1 MVVVR
6 KFTLKVVGEKEEIN
20 RVYEYL
26 RKGMHEQNT
35 AMNQYMSA
43 LYISEMQKITKEDRN
58 ELNKL
63 YGRIGKSKNG
73 SAYKKEM
80 NFATGIGST
89 AELTNKVK
97 KDFKNIYCDVMSG
110 KRALTNYKIDNP
122 LLVGSWLVTLRRENT
137 KYDTGFYHNY
147 ETEEQFKDHLY
158 KSDLEVF
165 IKFANNVTFKVDFGH
180 SIKKSAEKRAT
191 IGKIFDSEYKV
202 CGSSIGID
210 NNKIILNLTIDVP
223 KQVFSLDENVV
234 VGVDVG
240 MAVPAMC
247 ALNNN
252 DYIKEACGNE
262 DNLLAKRT
270 ELQNEYKRLQKR
282 LKYNSGGHG
291 RKKKLK
297 PLEKLKLHE
306 RNFVQT
312 YNHKISKEVVD
323 FAIKHKAKYI
333 NLEDLSG
340 FPDRIKKHDA
350 DKPFDK
356 RAKEQFVLRNWSYY
370 ELQSFITYKAQM
382 AGIEVRKVNP
392 AYTSQTCSCCRNL
405 EPGQR
410 LNQSTFVCKKCG
422 EKMNADFNAAR
433 NIAMST
439 EFKND
444 KLNKE
449 E

>member
-1 MVVVR
+1 MNICR
-6 KFTLKVVGEKEEIN
+6 KYTLQVVGDKEEKD
-20 RVYEYL
+20 RVYKYL
-26 RKGMHEQNT
+26 RDGIYNQNL

-43 LYISEMQKITKEDRN
+43 LYMAEVEGLSKEDKK
-58 ELNKL
+58 ELNRL
-63 YGRIGKSKNG
+63 YNRISSSKKG
-73 SAYKKEM
+73 SAYDDNIVFAKGLPIGAMGQKVRQDFNNACKKGLIHGRISLP
-80 NFATGIGST
+80 TYT
-89 AELTNKVK
+89 
-97 KDFKNIYCDVMSG
+97 KN
-110 KRALTNYKIDNP
+110 NP
-122 LLVGSWLVTLRRENT
+122 LLIHVDYVRLASTNPHNSFGL
-137 KYDTGFYHNY
+137 YHNY
-147 ETEEQFKDHLY
+147 ESHEEFLDHLY
-158 KSDLEVF
+158 KSDLEIF
-165 IKFANNVTFKVDFGH
+165 IKFANNITFKINFGH
-180 SIKKSAEKRAT
+180 SIKRSAEKRAT
-191 IGKIFDSEYKV
+191 MKKIFEEEYKV
-202 CGSSIGID
+202 GGSSIGIKD
-210 NNKIILNLTIDVP
+210 GKIILNLTIDVP

-247 ALNNN
+247 ALKDN
-252 DYIKEACGNE
+252 DYISQACGNE
-262 DNLLAKRT
+262 DKMLAKRT

-297 PLEKLKLHE
+297 PLEKLKSHE

-312 YNHKISKEVVD
+312 YNHMISKEVVD
-323 FAIKHKAKYI
+323 FAIKNKAKYI

-340 FPDRIKKHDA
+340 FPDRIKKKDK

-392 AYTSQTCSCCRNL
+392 AYTSQTCSCCRNI

-422 EKMNADFNAAR
+422 KKMNADFNAAR

-439 EFKND
+439 EFV
-444 KLNKE
+444 KE
-449 E
+449 KA